1 MPDSLENLA
10 LQSATV
16 LHVFAAITLVG
27 SVAFNTLVLIRAL
40 RQIPPAQS
48 AVVAEKVG
56 AGLMWLGMGSLI
68 VLGLTGFA
76 RLWLYGLFPSLVQT
90 EFWLTGYGV
99 RLAPMLLGWLALM
112 ITGTL
117 SAYWYRTVLTRKLP
131 YSAGLRDL
139 EERRAAQ
146 SRISGIQDRLAYVNF
161 ALCVLAALGGALI
174 RALR

>member
-1 MPDSLENLA
+1 VLEA
-10 LQSATV
+10 LTLQVATV

-27 SVAFNTLVLIRAL
+27 SVSFNTLVLIRAL

-68 VLGLTGFA
+68 VLGLTGLV
-76 RLWLYGLFPSLVQT
+76 RLWLYGLLPSLVQA
-90 EFWLTGYGV
+90 EFWTSAYGL
-99 RLAPMLLGWLALM
+99 RLAPMALGWLLLM

-117 SAYWYRTVLTRKLP
+117 SAYWYKSVLTRKLP

-146 SRISGIQDRLAYVNF
+146 SRISGIQDGLAYVNF
-161 ALCVLAALGGALI
+161 ALCLLAALGGALI